1 MANFS
6 GRSGPL
12 HVDVIAIVPF
22 DTRALEG
29 TDPVSDL
36 RIFVE
41 SGLKVALLFPNQ
53 SGSVSRYRNNKLLQ
67 LAFELDIPI
76 LGLKDSCIAQ
86 VSIVYDTEVVA
97 SRSIRGNFVASNIAF
112 MIPVTE
118 NSSSSAL
125 LDLAVSFNSRYSTSR
140 PVLLSTSSV
149 HADYLRQLS
158 TDFEIINWSLFSP
171 EGLPVRSFTQ
181 PCSEVNRIGIPDPTG
196 NKKAIQDA
204 DKLSKAFRNLNGIN
218 LCLLNTIPRA
228 LQTSKNEP
236 DYVLGLPF
244 VPRKQEEFIRHLDSF
259 IVSDTA
265 FEESDWYSEVI
276 LCINNAVPMLLPRK
290 LEKYFGEFAQYHDAA
305 IGEKEVNS
313 LLFEY
318 NAKTLMVNGAYDPR
332 SAKIGTL
339 SHLGITAPEN
349 LIDTTK
355 TLNCLG
361 DIALQPQDVLN
372 SNKSPRVCFVTS
384 NGAGMGHLTRLLAV
398 GRRLPADFD
407 VSFISMSQ
415 ACAVVAEYGY
425 KYEYIPSKGDLN
437 ADGAEWNRYFNEQ
450 FMAALDRA
458 QPDVVV
464 FDGTWPYQG
473 ITLAIESYNA
483 KFVWMRRGMWRQ
495 ETQSTSLI
503 RNTNF
508 DIVIS
513 PGDVAESYDRGP
525 TSLARDS
532 VQVDPVI
539 VMDNSETLSK
549 QDARNELGI
558 SASSKAMLITLGA
571 GNINSIDED
580 VTAVIESVQKLNDS
594 WQIFITNPL
603 IAETSF
609 SQENVRAIS
618 IYPLAKY
625 AKAFDFVVSATGYNS
640 YHEWIAYGVPALW
653 IPNGNTIT
661 DDQLGRAVYAHDFG
675 LGYMASSGELDA
687 IDLAINNLGDDA
699 VRSSIREKLE
709 TASFTNGA
717 YAAAEHISTIAR
729 ESVK

>member
-12 HVDVIAIVPF
+12 NVDVIAIVPF
-22 DTRALEG
+22 DTRAVEG
-29 TDPVSDL
+29 IDPVSDL
-36 RIFVE
+36 RIFVQ
-41 SGLKVALLFPNQ
+41 SGLTVALLFPNQ
-53 SGSVSRYRNNKLLQ
+53 SGSVARYRNNKLLQ

-86 VSIVYDTEVVA
+86 VAIVYDTEVVA
-97 SRSIRGNFVASNIAF
+97 SRSLRGNFLAANIAF

-118 NSSSSAL
+118 NNSSSEV
-125 LDLAVSFNSRYSTSR
+125 LDLAISFNTRYSTGK
-140 PVLLSTSSV
+140 PLLLSTSSV
-149 HADYLRQLS
+149 HANYLKQMTTEL
-158 TDFEIINWSLFSP
+158 EIINWSFFSP
-171 EGLPVRSFTQ
+171 EGLQVRTVTQ
-181 PCSEVNRIGIPDPTG
+181 QHSELTRIGIPDPTG
-196 NKKAIQDA
+196 SKIATQDA
-204 DKLSKAFRNLNGIN
+204 DNLSKMFRSHNETR

-244 VPRKQEEFIRHLDSF
+244 VPREQDEFIKHLDSY
-259 IVSDTA
+259 IVSNTA
-265 FEESDWYSEVI
+265 FEESDWYSDVI
-276 LCINNAVPMLLPRK
+276 LCINSAIPMLLPRK
-290 LEKYFGEFAQYHDAA
+290 LEKYFGELAQYHDAA
-305 IGEKEVNS
+305 IGEGEINS

-318 NAKTLMVNGAYDPR
+318 NAKTLIVNGSYDLR
-332 SAKIGTL
+332 SARLRTL
-339 SHLGITAPEN
+339 RRLGVAGPED
-349 LIDTTK
+349 LLDK
-355 TLNCLG
+355 TETHNRRN
-361 DIALQPQDVLN
+361 DIVPQAENDLN

-398 GRRLPADFD
+398 GRRLPADVD

-437 ADGAEWNRYFNEQ
+437 ADGAEWNQYFNQQ
-450 FMAALDRA
+450 FIAALDRA
-458 QPDVVV
+458 RPDVVV

-473 ITLAIESYNA
+473 ITLAIENYNA
-483 KFVWMRRGMWRQ
+483 RFVWMRRGMWRQ
-495 ETQSTSLI
+495 ETQSTSLV
-503 RNTNF
+503 RSTNF
-508 DIVIS
+508 DLVIS

-525 TSLARDS
+525 TSLTRDS

-539 VMDNSETLSK
+539 VMDKSETLSRA
-549 QDARNELGI
+549 DARNELGI
-558 SASSKAMLITLGA
+558 SASSKVMLITLGA

-580 VTAVIESVQKLNDS
+580 VTAVIETVQKLNDS

-609 SQENVRAIS
+609 SQENVRTIS

-653 IPNGNTIT
+653 IPNSNTIT

-675 LGYMASSGELDA
+675 LGYMANSGELHA
-687 IDLAINNLGDDA
+687 IELAINNLGDDA

>member
-6 GRSGPL
+6 GRTGPL

-22 DTRALEG
+22 DARALEG
-29 TDPVSDL
+29 IDPASDL
-36 RIFVE
+36 RIFVQ
-41 SGLKVALLFPNQ
+41 SGLTVALLFPNQ
-53 SGSVSRYRNNKLLQ
+53 SGSVSRYRNDKLLQ

-86 VSIVYDTEVVA
+86 VSIVYDTEIVA
-97 SRSIRGNFVASNIAF
+97 SRSLRGNFVASNIAF
-112 MIPVTE
+112 MIPALE
-118 NSSSSAL
+118 NSLSSGL
-125 LDLAVSFNSRYSTSR
+125 LDLAISFNSRYSTGE
-140 PVLLSTSSV
+140 PVLLSTSPV
-149 HADYLRQLS
+149 HADYLKQMNTEL
-158 TDFEIINWSLFSP
+158 EILDWSFFSP
-171 EGLPVRSFTQ
+171 EGLPFRTITPLRSKVT
-181 PCSEVNRIGIPDPTG
+181 RIGIPDPTG
-196 NKKAIQDA
+196 NKKSIQDA
-204 DKLSKAFRNLNGIN
+204 DKLSKIFRSSNEIK

-244 VPRKQEEFIRHLDSF
+244 VPRQQDEFIKHLDSY
-259 IVSDTA
+259 IVTDTA
-265 FEESDWYSEVI
+265 FEESDWYSDII
-276 LCINNAVPMLLPRK
+276 LCINNAVPILLPRK
-290 LEKYFGEFAQYHDAA
+290 LEQYFGEFAQYHDAA
-305 IGEKEVNS
+305 NFEEEIGS
-313 LLFEY
+313 LLLEY
-318 NAKTLMVNGAYDPR
+318 NAKTLTVKGSYDRR
-332 SAKIGTL
+332 SVKLHTL
-339 SHLGITAPEN
+339 RHLGVAESKNVIATTGTHNRMVDMAP
-349 LIDTTK
+349 
-355 TLNCLG
+355 
-361 DIALQPQDVLN
+361 QPQRDLN

-398 GRRLPADFD
+398 GRRLHKDVD

-437 ADGAEWNRYFNEQ
+437 ADGAEWNQYFNQQ

-458 QPDVVV
+458 KPDVVV

-473 ITLAIESYNA
+473 ITLAIDNYDA

-495 ETQSTSLI
+495 ETQSTSLV

-525 TSLARDS
+525 TSLTRDS

-539 VMDNSETLSK
+539 VMDKSETLSRM
-549 QDARNELGI
+549 DARNELGI
-558 SASSKAMLITLGA
+558 NDSSKVMLITLGA

-580 VTAVIESVQKLNDS
+580 VSAVIESVQELNDS

-609 SQENVRAIS
+609 SQQNVRTIS

-625 AKAFDFVVSATGYNS
+625 AQAFDFVVSATGYNS

-653 IPNGNTIT
+653 IPNSNTIT

-675 LGYMASSGELDA
+675 LGYMASSGEYHA
-687 IDLAINNLGDDA
+687 IKSAINNLSDDT
-699 VRSSIREKLE
+699 VRASIREKLE

-717 YAAAEHISTIAR
+717 YAAAEHISTIAK
-729 ESVK
+729 ENVK